1 MYFKTVSLIAFL
13 CLTNYLPSISQT
25 AKTEK
30 IKLFLDCSSTRCDR
44 TYIRTEINLV
54 DFVNNR
60 TQADV
65 HLLLT
70 DQRAGNGGRTYQLI
84 FFGQNDFSG
93 KRDTLSFSMPPSATD
108 VEYREKLLNLIKIGL
123 VPYVA
128 QTSWINEMMVAM
140 KADGMDADEYEA
152 SRAEDKWDYW
162 VFRVGGRGNLSEDQN
177 YKETEL
183 NSYISVNRTVP
194 ENRTE
199 LRVGYGRERSD
210 FEYVNDDGTLESYS
224 VRNSN
229 WYLNHLFVNSFS
241 EHWSYGYYLFVRNS
255 TFSNY
260 QHSVRARPAIE
271 YNFFPYSEV
280 NTKYFA
286 LSYMADVRNN
296 SYYEETI
303 YDKNNEW
310 LYGHRAQAVVSF
322 KQRWGNLS
330 STASYFNYFH
340 DWSQNSIQ
348 IDLNADVRVKGN
360 LSFFVN
366 FYGSLSRNQ
375 VFIAKGESSVEDVL
389 ARRKQLAS
397 GYEYG
402 TWFGIN
408 YRFGSINNSFIN
420 PRFSDEVD

>member
-1 MYFKTVSLIAFL
+1 
-13 CLTNYLPSISQT
+13 
-25 AKTEK
+25 
-30 IKLFLDCSSTRCDR
+30 
-44 TYIRTEINLV
+44 
-54 DFVNNR
+54 
-60 TQADV
+60 
-65 HLLLT
+65 
-70 DQRAGNGGRTYQLI
+70 
-84 FFGQNDFSG
+84 
-93 KRDTLSFSMPPSATD
+93 
-108 VEYREKLLNLIKIGL
+108 
-123 VPYVA
+123 
-128 QTSWINEMMVAM
+128 
-140 KADGMDADEYEA
+140 
-152 SRAEDKWDYW
+152 
-162 VFRVGGRGNLSEDQN
+162 
-177 YKETEL
+177 
-183 NSYISVNRTVP
+183 
-194 ENRTE
+194 
-199 LRVGYGRERSD
+199 
-210 FEYVNDDGTLESYS
+210 
-224 VRNSN
+224 
-229 WYLNHLFVNSFS
+229 
-241 EHWSYGYYLFVRNS
+241 
-255 TFSNY
+255 
-260 QHSVRARPAIE
+260 
-271 YNFFPYSEV
+271 
-280 NTKYFA
+280 
-286 LSYMADVRNN
+286 MADVRNN

-340 DWSQNSIQ
+340 DWSQNSVR